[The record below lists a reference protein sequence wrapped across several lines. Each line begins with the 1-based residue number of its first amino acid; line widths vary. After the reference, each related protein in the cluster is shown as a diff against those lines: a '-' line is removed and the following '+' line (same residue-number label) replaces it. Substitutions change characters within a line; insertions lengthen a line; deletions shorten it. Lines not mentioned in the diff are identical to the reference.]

1 MVFRRRNKRTKLK
14 NLKELFLPEKG
25 WRRAFE
31 YLSLRIRRLPD
42 TPHRIALGLACG
54 VLASFTPL
62 FGFHFLV
69 GALLAFLV
77 RANVFA
83 SILGTFFGNPIT
95 FPFMVAISLRVG
107 DIILARGLNS
117 GNDQISINAWGHDN
131 NLTTF
136 EVFKEV
142 LLEVYSDNF
151 MPYMVGGLTCGLLMA
166 LIVYFLS
173 KPLIITYQRRKR
185 RRRNQ

>member
-77 RANVFA
+77 RANIFA
-83 SILGTFFGNPIT
+83 SILGILFFAE
-95 FPFMVAISLRVG
+95 FP
-107 DIILARGLNS
+107 DIYVIIGAFIIVSAGIYTWHRENLNM
-117 GNDQISINAWGHDN
+117 
-131 NLTTF
+131 
-136 EVFKEV
+136 K
-142 LLEVYSDNF
+142 
-151 MPYMVGGLTCGLLMA
+151 
-166 LIVYFLS
+166 
-173 KPLIITYQRRKR
+173 RKK
-185 RRRNQ
+185 